1 MGRKTNYVIKGHLAI
16 LRQARFAS
24 ILSSMDPLIPP
35 IPVSPVSTEDKS
47 TAIIS
52 YITLVGFIVAIIIHS
67 NKKTRIGAYHLRQS
81 LGLILTAVALM
92 IGGFILAFIPFVG
105 WLVSLAAWIG
115 LLVLWVMGLMAAVNG
130 EFKPVPLLGENF
142 QKWFGNAFD

>member
-1 MGRKTNYVIKGHLAI
+1 MNPFTT
-16 LRQARFAS
+16 
-24 ILSSMDPLIPP
+24 PT
-35 IPVSPVSTEDKS
+35 PVSPVSAEDKS

-52 YITLVGFIVAIIIHS
+52 YITLIGFIVAVIIHS

-81 LGLILTAVALM
+81 LGLLLTAIALM
-92 IGGFILAFIPFVG
+92 IGGFVFAFIPLIG
-105 WLVSLAAWIG
+105 WLVSLATWIA

-130 EFKPVPLLGENF
+130 EFKPVPVLGEPF